1 MAIMAVGT
9 KALVITGTDTV
20 LRNLNREI
28 MGIQNRTRAG
38 LRGAVLVVR
47 KRSQELTPVAT
58 GHLRAST
65 YTETYNT
72 SEGYGAE
79 IGYMAGYAPYVHEI
93 NKNYTIGQWKFLET
107 ALKEKSREILEIIK
121 KRARP
126 RMGR

>member
-1 MAIMAVGT
+1 MAVGT

-28 MGIQNRTRAG
+28 MGIQNRTRGG
-38 LRGAVLVVR
+38 LREAVLVVR

-58 GHLRAST
+58 GHLRASA
-65 YTETYNT
+65 YTEVYNT
-72 SEGYGAE
+72 PGGYGAE
-79 IGYMAGYAPYVHEI
+79 IGYMANYAPYVHEI

-107 ALKEKSREILEIIK
+107 ALKEKNREILEIIS

-126 RMGR
+126 RIGR